1 MSDVYTVVAGR
12 DYVQT
17 AYDRLAYP
25 ALRPELHFDAVATVR
40 PTKQSTP
47 GLTVQFLI
55 QNDLPVASNALSE
68 SVDVAAVALS
78 DSTLSVVLAEYGNAV
93 ITTARLRSGALVD
106 VDEIVAS
113 VVGFNGGVSIDSV
126 ARAALEIGSNVNYS
140 AGTTG
145 STPTSRA
152 SVTTADT
159 FRGYDVRVAAKTLA
173 VNNVPRVNGSYW
185 GFIHPEVSF
194 DLQAET
200 GIDGWLAPRVYGG
213 ASPAQDDIWNNELG
227 TFAGVRFVETPR
239 APEFLN
245 AGSSSASGVYNVFG
259 TLIGGRQA
267 FAKAHSTEDG
277 NGADPRVIPGPVT
290 DHLRRFVPIGWYQL
304 VGYGVFRQAA
314 LLRIESS
321 SSIQALIA
329 GVTIDE

>member
-1 MSDVYTVVAGR
+1 M
-12 DYVQT
+12 
-17 AYDRLAYP
+17 
-25 ALRPELHFDAVATVR
+25 
-40 PTKQSTP
+40 
-47 GLTVQFLI
+47 
-55 QNDLPVASNALSE
+55 
-68 SVDVAAVALS
+68 
-78 DSTLSVVLAEYGNAV
+78 
-93 ITTARLRSGALVD
+93 
-106 VDEIVAS
+106 
-113 VVGFNGGVSIDSV
+113 
-126 ARAALEIGSNVNYS
+126 
-140 AGTTG
+140 
-145 STPTSRA
+145 
-152 SVTTADT
+152 
-159 FRGYDVRVAAKTLA
+159 AAKTLA

-213 ASPAQDDIWNNELG
+213 ASPAQSDIWENELG

-259 TLIGGRQA
+259 TLIGGAQA
-267 FAKAHSTEDG
+267 FAKAHSSEEG
-277 NGADPRVIPGPVT
+277 NGPNPRVIPGPVT